1 MKLNDSADYA
11 LRIMQHLAK
20 KGGTCQ
26 SGDMARDLSISR
38 AYLVQVMQP
47 LRKSLLVESVA
58 GRNGGYRL
66 ATRPEWVTVAD
77 IADAIG
83 GFEFRPGPA
92 SGVVCEAVN
101 GLLRDA
107 TLASLLS
114 GTCGLT
120 CSNESRYGD
129 SDCLTCSHCGE
140 SHEIK
145 RYDYDS
151 DEFCTLDD
159 AISAQCAYACDC
171 DVSYCPNCGAKVVA
185 SDE

>member
-26 SGDMARDLSISR
+26 SWDMARDLSISR

-58 GRNGGYRL
+58 GRNGGY
-66 ATRPEWVTVAD
+66 
-77 IADAIG
+77 
-83 GFEFRPGPA
+83 EFRPGPA

-101 GLLRDA
+101 GVLRDA

-120 CSNESRYGD
+120 CSNESRYAD

-145 RYDYDS
+145 RYDYDF

-159 AISAQCAYACDC
+159 AISEQCAYACDC

-185 SDE
+185 SDG